1 MVTMTN
7 LLLGFVVLLFGTLL
21 GWLLG
26 GLYYRGKLQNAE
38 ERVGQLEQEKAQLQ
52 ERNSQLEREVG
63 KLQEQAKWIEGAEAR
78 LRETFQTLATDILRS
93 NAETFIQRARDQLS
107 EFVTQM
113 QSSLNIHREQLSKF
127 FEPLEERLRELDNQ
141 VRALEEK
148 RSEAYGDLKRWLE
161 ETAKNQQKL
170 YEVATNLSEAF
181 RKSPTTRGA
190 WGELQLRKI
199 VELAGMLEHVDF
211 VEQKGMGN
219 GRPDMIVKL
228 PNNGF
233 IAVDAKT
240 PLKRFFEAIEAK
252 TEEERAKKLK
262 EHADAVKEVIQQLG
276 KKEYWQQL
284 EQLSEKKFGAKG
296 KRSPE
301 FVVMFVP
308 HEAALAEAFRQNPD
322 LLEEAL
328 RNRVIPASPTVLFAL
343 LKTIAYGWMQHK
355 AIANAEDI
363 VKEARELCKRL
374 HSCFSHVKDLAT
386 NLKKV
391 VESYNNFVGSLE
403 QRVMPLARRL
413 SEKSA
418 VGKDKELSELE
429 KIDVS
434 PRSLA
439 LAEANEENQKEGGLF
454 NEEKAY

>member
-63 KLQEQAKWIEGAEAR
+63 KLQEQAKWIEVAEAR
-78 LRETFQTLATDILRS
+78 LRETFQTLATDILHS
-93 NAETFIQRARDQLS
+93 NAETFIQRARDQLR
-107 EFVTQM
+107 EFVAQM
-113 QSSLNIHREQLSKF
+113 QGSLDTHREQLSKF

-190 WGELQLRKI
+190 WGELQLRNI
-199 VELAGMLEHVDF
+199 VELVAGMSEHIDF
-211 VEQKGMGN
+211 VEQKGTGN

-240 PLKRFFEAIEAK
+240 PLERFFEAIEAK

-262 EHADAVKEVIQQLG
+262 EHADAVKKVIQQLG
-276 KKEYWQQL
+276 EKEYWQQL
-284 EQLSEKKFGAKG
+284 EQLSEKKFGANG

-328 RNRVIPASPTVLFAL
+328 RKRVIPASPTILFAL

-374 HSCFSHVKDLAT
+374 HSCFSHLKDLAES
-386 NLKKV
+386 LEKA
-391 VESYNNFVGSLE
+391 VESYNKFVGSLKN
-403 QRVMPLARRL
+403 RVMPSAKRL

-418 VGKDKELSELE
+418 VAEELPQLKEV
-429 KIDVS
+429 DA
-434 PRSLA
+434 PSLA
-439 LAEANEENQKEGGLF
+439 LPEASEENQQEGGLV
-454 NEEKAY
+454 NGEAAH

>member
-1 MVTMTN
+1 MMTMTN
-7 LLLGFVVLLFGTLL
+7 LLFGFVVLLFGTLL
-21 GWLLG
+21 GWLLC

-38 ERVGQLEQEKAQLQ
+38 ERIGQLEQEKAQLQ

-78 LRETFQTLATDILRS
+78 LREIFQTLATDVLRS
-93 NAETFIQRARDQLS
+93 NAEIFIERVRDQLR
-107 EFVTQM
+107 EVMAQM
-113 QSSLNIHREQLSKF
+113 QGSLDIHREQLSKF
-127 FEPLEERLRELDNQ
+127 LEPLEERLRELDNQ
-141 VRALEEK
+141 VRELEKK

-161 ETAKNQQKL
+161 ETATNQQKL
-170 YEVATNLSEAF
+170 YEVTLNLSEVF
-181 RKSPTTRGA
+181 RKSPTTRGT
-190 WGELQLRKI
+190 WGELQLRNI

-211 VEQKGMGN
+211 VEQKGTDN

-240 PLKRFFEAIEAK
+240 PLERFFEAIEAK
-252 TEEERAKKLK
+252 TEEERTEKLK
-262 EHADAVKEVIQQLG
+262 EHADAVKKVIQKLG
-276 KKEYWQQL
+276 AREYWQQL
-284 EQLSEKKFGAKG
+284 SEKFGANG

-301 FVVMFVP
+301 FVIMFVP
-308 HEAALAEAFRQNPD
+308 HEAALAEAFRQNPN

-328 RNRVIPASPTVLFAL
+328 RNRVIPVSPTIFFAL

-374 HSCFSHVKDLAT
+374 HSCFSHVKDLAM
-386 NLKKV
+386 NLKKA
-391 VESYNNFVGSLE
+391 VESYNEFVGSLE
-403 QRVMPLARRL
+403 SRVMPSAKRL

-418 VGKDKELSELE
+418 VAKELPQLK

-434 PRSLA
+434 PRSLDS
-439 LAEANEENQKEGGLF
+439 AEASEENQQEGGLF
-454 NEEKAY
+454 NEEEAY